1 MNDAVV
7 ITLIGAVSAVIGIV
21 IRYLFYSKCNKVKC
35 CGCEIERDTIHEET
49 NPDNNRSNRGAEQFE
64 IKTTPNDNKV

>member
-35 CGCEIERDTIHEET
+35 CGCEIERDTIHEES
-49 NPDNNRSNRGAEQFE
+49 NPGSNRGAEQFE